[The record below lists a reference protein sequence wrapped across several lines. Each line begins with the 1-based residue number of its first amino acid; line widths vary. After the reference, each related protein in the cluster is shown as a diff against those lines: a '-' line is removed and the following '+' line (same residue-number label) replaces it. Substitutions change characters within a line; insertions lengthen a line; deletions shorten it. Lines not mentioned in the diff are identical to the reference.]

1 MSVDSAIPKKHT
13 LDSYLETF
21 GVKQVG
27 KGKEGQI
34 NSNRSTFNLGVMNSQ
49 CIILMTYYLII
60 HLKPV

>member
-34 NSNRSTFNLGVMNSQ
+34 NGNGSEFNLGVMNAQ
-49 CIILMTYYLII
+49 CIILMTYYRTV
-60 HLKPV
+60 HLKPI